1 MKITLKEKP
10 KSPTIIEGFP
20 GVGLIGTITTEY
32 LIKHLGAKPI
42 GHIWSEEI
50 APVAAIHGS
59 KIVQPLEI
67 YFSKKHN
74 IVILHAMS
82 DVRGL
87 EWKISDSL
95 EELYKMLKAEEIISL
110 EGIMSDKKEGET
122 YFYAAKAVNTKKLGK
137 IGLKPLK
144 EGVIM
149 GVTAAILLKNK
160 TMNST
165 GIFVETHSKL
175 PDSKSSAKI
184 IENLNNYLSLG
195 IDIKPLLAAAEQFE
209 SKLKGYMEN
218 VKKAQ
223 KGTEKKAV
231 DYMG

>member
-32 LIKHLGAKPI
+32 LIKHLNAKPI
-42 GHIWSEEI
+42 GHIWSDEI
-50 APVAAIHGS
+50 APVAAIHES

-67 YFSKKHN
+67 YYSKKHN

-95 EELYKMLKAEEIISL
+95 EELYKLLKATEIISL
-110 EGIMSDKKEGET
+110 EGIMSEKKESET
-122 YFYAAKAVNTKKLGK
+122 YFYAAQANNTKKLGK

-165 GIFVETHSKL
+165 GIFVETHTKL

-184 IENLNNYLSLG
+184 IENLNNYLGLG
-195 IDIKPLLAAAEQFE
+195 IDTKPLIAAAEQFE
-209 SKLKGYMEN
+209 AKLKGYMQK
-218 VKKAQ
+218 VKTAQ
-223 KGTEKKAV
+223 KGTQKKAV

>member
-32 LIKHLGAKPI
+32 LIKHLNAKPI

-50 APVAAIHGS
+50 APVAAIHES
-59 KIVQPLEI
+59 KVVQPLEI
-67 YFSKKHN
+67 YFDKKNN

-95 EELYKMLKAEEIISL
+95 EELYKMLKAKEIISL
-110 EGIMSDKKEGET
+110 EGIMSEKKEGET
-122 YFYAAKAVNTKKLGK
+122 YFYAGLATNTKKLGK
-137 IGLKPLK
+137 LGLKPLK

-165 GIFVETHSKL
+165 GIFVETHTKL

-184 IENLNNYLSLG
+184 IENLNNYLGLG
-195 IDIKPLLAAAEQFE
+195 IDTKPLLAAAEQFE

>member
-32 LIKHLGAKPI
+32 LIKHLNAKPI

-50 APVAAIHGS
+50 APVAAIHES
-59 KIVQPLEI
+59 KVVQPLEI
-67 YFSKKHN
+67 YYSKKHN

-95 EELYKMLKAEEIISL
+95 EELYKLLKATEIISL
-110 EGIMSDKKEGET
+110 EGIMSDKKEGDT
-122 YFYAAKAVNTKKLGK
+122 YFYAAQANNTKKLGK

-165 GIFVETHSKL
+165 GIFVETHTKL

-184 IENLNNYLSLG
+184 IENLNNYLGLG
-195 IDIKPLLAAAEQFE
+195 IDTKPLLAAAEQFE
-209 SKLKGYMEN
+209 AKLKDYMGK
-218 VKKAQ
+218 VKTAQ

>member
-32 LIKHLGAKPI
+32 LIKHLNAKPI
-42 GHIWSEEI
+42 GHIWSDEI
-50 APVAAIHGS
+50 APVAAIHES

-67 YFSKKHN
+67 YYSKKHN

-95 EELYKMLKAEEIISL
+95 EELYKLLKATEIISL
-110 EGIMSDKKEGET
+110 EGIMSEKKEGET
-122 YFYAAKAVNTKKLGK
+122 YFYAAQANNTKKLGK

-165 GIFVETHSKL
+165 GIFVETHTKL

-184 IENLNNYLSLG
+184 IENLNNYLGLG
-195 IDIKPLLAAAEQFE
+195 IDTKPLIAAAEQFE
-209 SKLKGYMEN
+209 AKLKGYMQK
-218 VKKAQ
+218 VKTAQ
-223 KGTEKKAV
+223 KGTQKKAV